1 MSEHAPAAA
10 PVPDLAGEALH
21 KFLRI
26 NRYLRQYA
34 RQVNEYG
41 LPPKQFS
48 VLRRLLEEGP
58 TTVGAIQEY
67 LYSSASVASTVISR
81 LEDAGFVTRTRSSE
95 DNRVVI
101 VALTDAG
108 RALAQNTPMGGIVLL
123 RRKLAM
129 LPEERLRTIDAALA
143 DIMELMGVTDE
154 A

>member
-1 MSEHAPAAA
+1 MPDTSVAPA
-10 PVPDLAGEALH
+10 PPTDVAGEALH

-34 RQVNEYG
+34 RQVNEHG

-48 VLRRLLEEGP
+48 VLRRLLEDGP
-58 TTVGAIQEY
+58 ATVGAIQEY
-67 LYSSASVASTVISR
+67 LYSSASVASTVISQ
-81 LEDAGFVTRTRSSE
+81 LEEAGFVTRTRSPE

-101 VALTDAG
+101 VALTEAG
-108 RALAQNTPMGGIVLL
+108 RTLAQNTPMGGIVLL
-123 RRKLAM
+123 RRKLAT
-129 LPEERLRTIDAALA
+129 LPEERLRAIDTALA